1 MSKPLCFL
9 TRDLYDRRSSVDYS
23 EALVLAWRDD
33 LSRDWACPLVRLES
47 GHLSIELGRPP
58 RRYRRLPEPRGRG
71 DGDGRDDSRDD
82 DDDGGGDGD
91 NGPDDGGE
99 RPPKIIRR

>member
-1 MSKPLCFL
+1 M
-9 TRDLYDRRSSVDYS
+9 
-23 EALVLAWRDD
+23 
-33 LSRDWACPLVRLES
+33 RLES

-99 RPPKIIRR
+99 RPPKIIRRRAPGSVRGEGNNLTQALRSSAHAASHDR